1 MGEARE
7 VMDRVTAAVFGAVV
21 ESCGDLY
28 AVDAIA
34 VTPDQGELRGRDQ
47 IVAYHKQLRDAFPD
61 SRYEQV
67 AAYES
72 GNVAIDEGYVVGTH
86 TGALTGP
93 SGDLAG
99 TGRRIRVRACDVA
112 TVESGVVTTHRFYF
126 DQLELLNQLGLV
138 PAP

>member
-47 IVAYHKQLRDAFPD
+47 IV
-61 SRYEQV
+61 
-67 AAYES
+67 
-72 GNVAIDEGYVVGTH
+72 GT
-86 TGALTGP
+86 
-93 SGDLAG
+93 
-99 TGRRIRVRACDVA
+99 IRAREETSQA
-112 TVESGVVTTHRFYF
+112 S
-126 DQLELLNQLGLV
+126 
-138 PAP
+138 